1 MKSSEMNNKRL
12 PKQPVPRVNS
22 RERAV
27 RLPAQSGR
35 DRRAA
40 TRYPLTLALRYV
52 VPNRHGS
59 VAETGAGQT
68 VDFSSSGLRFSADGP
83 LKPGLTV
90 ELFIDWPLLL
100 DDGVQLQLT
109 ITGKVVRSSGTETAL
124 RIRRHGF
131 RTRGRG
137 LKTA

>member
-1 MKSSEMNNKRL
+1 MSSRI
-12 PKQPVPRVNS
+12 
-22 RERAV
+22 
-27 RLPAQSGR
+27 G
-35 DRRAA
+35 
-40 TRYPLTLALRYV
+40 T
-52 VPNRHGS
+52 G

-83 LKPGLTV
+83 LEPGLTV

-100 DDGVQLQLT
+100 DGGVQLQLT
-109 ITGKVVRSSGTETAL
+109 MTGTVVRSSGTETAL